1 MMKWTAISN
10 KKLLDRSFAFGI
22 LGILLALAPLVL
34 VQIPVS
40 VGKYGGWLS
49 GLGIALQLLAMSLA
63 VLVIRQRKVATE
75 LQQKAKQ
82 MTLVLAVALLF
93 FILI

>member
-1 MMKWTAISN
+1 MKWTDLSD
-10 KKLLDRSFAFGI
+10 KKLLDRSFAFGL
-22 LGILLALAPLVL
+22 LGITLALLPLVL
-34 VQIPVS
+34 MQVPVAI
-40 VGKYGGWLS
+40 GNFGGWLS

-63 VLVIRQRKVATE
+63 VLVIRQRKIAPE

-93 FILI
+93 FILV